1 MELELEVHK
10 YYIIDDKIL
19 KEYIEYCK
27 ENNIEEGFNDFIS
40 NFLDYYYLKDDFL
53 ESEDEFWN
61 AVNNSF
67 HINSEFSKEIK
78 RLKND

>member
-10 YYIIDDKIL
+10 CYIIDDEIL

-27 ENNIEEGFNDFIS
+27 ENNIDEDFDDFVQ
-40 NFLDYYYLKDDFL
+40 NFLDFYYLKDDFL

-67 HINSEFSKEIK
+67 NRNFEFSKEIE
-78 RLKND
+78 RLKK

>member
-10 YYIIDDKIL
+10 CYIIEDKIL

-27 ENNIEEGFNDFIS
+27 ENDMDYEDFD
-40 NFLDYYYLKDDFL
+40 NFIQYFLNLYYKDDFL

-67 HINSEFSKEIK
+67 NINFEFSKEIE